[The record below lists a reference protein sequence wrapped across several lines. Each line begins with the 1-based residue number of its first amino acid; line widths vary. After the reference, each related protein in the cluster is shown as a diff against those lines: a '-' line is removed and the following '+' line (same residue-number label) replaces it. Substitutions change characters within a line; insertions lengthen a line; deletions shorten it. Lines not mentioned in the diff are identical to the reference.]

1 MYHLHYAFPVRCP
14 VLRRVLP
21 LVLLLP
27 VVQVALVLRSLVSLE
42 QTPSPRHVCNEPVLN
57 LLIGQLIWMKW
68 TICQSW
74 CVLLCRYL
82 MQSTHDPML
91 STHLRNVLSQPSLSN
106 HPINQP
112 FTQPS
117 DTPIHPPHPIHPSH
131 PSIPIHPSFH
141 QVYGAD
147 ELSSLETCMRILLGW
162 GVSWQVDFPLPPAH
176 IIDRIDGL
184 LKHHD
189 QRLHMHLHAL
199 EPAVL
204 PGVIGMYVFYYTT
217 THTTTQPSDTP

>member
-1 MYHLHYAFPVRCP
+1 MIICY
-14 VLRRVLP
+14 
-21 LVLLLP
+21 
-27 VVQVALVLRSLVSLE
+27 
-42 QTPSPRHVCNEPVLN
+42 
-57 LLIGQLIWMKW
+57 LLIFS
-68 TICQSW
+68 TY
-74 CVLLCRYL
+74 LLNPAS
-82 MQSTHDPML
+82 QSTL
-91 STHLRNVLSQPSLSN
+91 STHLTPNPLTLLS
-106 HPINQP
+106 
-112 FTQPS
+112 
-117 DTPIHPPHPIHPSH
+117 IHPPHPPSL
-131 PSIPIHPSFH
+131 PIHPSFH

-204 PGVIGMYVFYYTT
+204 PGVIGMYVSYYTT
-217 THTTTQPSDTP
+217 THTTTHPINTPYQHTPYQHTAPIHPTNIPQPALPHPHQ